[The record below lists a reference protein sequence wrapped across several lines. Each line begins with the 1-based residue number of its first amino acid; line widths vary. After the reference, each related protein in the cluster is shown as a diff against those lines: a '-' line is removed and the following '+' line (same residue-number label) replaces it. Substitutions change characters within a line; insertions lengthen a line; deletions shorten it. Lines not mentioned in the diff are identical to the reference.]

1 MRISIFL
8 LCYNEEILIEKTI
21 QYYRERFPSSS
32 IIIVDNCSTDRS
44 VQIAIHNNCDVMSF
58 NSGNQQNEAIL
69 LDMRNN
75 VWKVAKTGWII
86 MADMDEWLNITE
98 KELEEEE
105 QKGTTIITTK
115 GYNIIG
121 NSRTK
126 TLDDINLFELKE
138 GVYDENMSKRVLFK
152 LPDVDICYGWGAHKC
167 NPKGNIVYSEKE
179 YILKHMNWLGE
190 EYIIEKYHLRTIRN
204 QIYYH
209 NNTISF
215 NGHYFTEKNKLI
227 EMYREFNNNK
237 IKIIP

>member
-21 QYYRERFPSSS
+21 KYYRERFPSSS

-44 VQIAIHNNCDVMSF
+44 VQIAIHNKCDVMSF

-86 MADMDEWLNITE
+86 MADMDEWINITE
-98 KELEEEE
+98 QELEEEE

-121 NSRTK
+121 NSRTN

-138 GVYDENMSKRVLFK
+138 GVYDENMSKRILFK
-152 LPDVDICYGWGAHKC
+152 IPDIDICYGWGAHKC
-167 NPKGNIVYSEKE
+167 NPKGNIVYSQKE

-204 QIYYH
+204 KIYYH
-209 NNTISF
+209 NDTISF

-227 EMYREFNNNK
+227 EMHREFNNTK
-237 IKIIP
+237 IKVIT